1 MRILVPQK
9 SDLAFTGSASLSY
22 VYSAWSSSSV
32 YYARDTKIRYQV
44 GGVYYDYRSRSSHTS
59 SAYLAPTNSYYW
71 TKLGVSATTS
81 GATYTTNVRLS
92 DYDTWTAIAEVKAG
106 AIKFDPAD
114 HRDYLAPN
122 LIASLDNII
131 RPSEAVL
138 SDDEAIAA
146 RWSVVSNANA
156 WAPFDLEVYTR
167 LSSYSSAGA
176 LVNPVTM
183 TFTCTPTDTVDAV
196 ILAGLVNVTTLSAA
210 VTYGG
215 SLQETLTASLLP
227 SGTHYGATAT
237 CAILDLAT
245 PIAAGTAVSVALTLS
260 AYNTAKPSLLGV
272 ATLAQ
277 EFVLADTEWGV
288 ETRILSFSKKERD
301 ETFGAITFLKR
312 GSATLVTAT
321 CYYDPA
327 VIAGD
332 VIQQVLANFDGQP
345 LLLDFNNTGTDYDR
359 LRIFGFYT
367 NVRTLIH
374 GLSWESLVMDVES
387 LVQ

>member
-1 MRILVPQK
+1 MRLLVPQK
-9 SDLAFTGSASLSY
+9 ADLAFSGSVSY
-22 VYSAWSSSSV
+22 VYSAWSGSSV
-32 YYARDTKIRYQV
+32 YYARYSKIRYQV
-44 GGVYYDYRSRSSHTS
+44 GGVYYDYRARTSHISSS
-59 SAYLAPTNSYYW
+59 DRAPTNTYYW
-71 TKLGVSATTS
+71 SKIGVSSTTS

-92 DYDTWTAIAEVKAG
+92 DYDTWTSGQEAKAG
-106 AIKFDPAD
+106 SVKYDPAD
-114 HRDYLAPN
+114 HRDYLA
-122 LIASLDNII
+122 ASLISAGDNTT

-138 SDDEAIAA
+138 STDEAFAA
-146 RWSVVSNANA
+146 RWVAVSIANA
-156 WAPFDLEVYTR
+156 WAPFDLEIYTR

-183 TFTCTPTDTVDAV
+183 TFTCTPADTVDAV

-332 VIQQVLANFDGQP
+332 VIQQLLAAYDGQP
-345 LLLDFNNTGTDYDR
+345 ILLDFNASGTSYDR

-367 NVRTLIH
+367 GVRTVIQGH
-374 GLSWESLVMDVES
+374 GWESLAMDVES

>member
-9 SDLAFTGSASLSY
+9 SDLAFTGSESLSY

-44 GGVYYDYRSRSSHTS
+44 GGVYYDYRCRSSHTS
-59 SAYLAPTNSYYW
+59 SAYRAPTNSYYW

-81 GATYTTNVRLS
+81 GATYTTNVLLS
-92 DYDTWTAIAEVKAG
+92 DYDTWTASAEVKAG

-122 LIASLDNII
+122 LIASGYNTI

-167 LSSYSSAGA
+167 LSSYNSSNA
-176 LVNPVTM
+176 LVDPVTL
-183 TFTCTPTDTVDAV
+183 TFACPTNDTANAV
-196 ILAGLVNVTTLSAA
+196 ILAGLSNVEDLTA
-210 VTYGG
+210 VVSYGG
-215 SLQETLTASLLP
+215 QVKETLTADLEP

-237 CAILDLAT
+237 SVILDLAT
-245 PIAAGTAVSVALTLS
+245 PIPAGTAVSVALTLN

-272 ATLAQ
+272 ATLARWP
-277 EFVLADTEWGV
+277 A
-288 ETRILSFSKKERD
+288 TRSRSAVRGLSESS
-301 ETFGAITFLKR
+301 
-312 GSATLVTAT
+312 SASCLRCSWCRRVKVSWPDLRSASAM
-321 CYYDPA
+321 A
-327 VIAGD
+327 VICAG
-332 VIQQVLANFDGQP
+332 VGGGAARPVAASPSAGLLATP
-345 LLLDFNNTGTDYDR
+345 R
-359 LRIFGFYT
+359 R
-367 NVRTLIH
+367 
-374 GLSWESLVMDVES
+374 
-387 LVQ
+387 